1 MPSNMAVREDL
12 VVVADVAESPAAIAG
27 ESGSQTPEITKPT
40 TEYRQQT
47 LEDDVDFSR
56 EEKEESPFGIWSEET
71 AEETGLKALFYG
83 PSGAGKTWLAATFP
97 NPVILD
103 MDGGLRT
110 LFQLRP
116 VLRYPK
122 DPNRTV
128 QSMDEVRKFF
138 KLCKAEAKKP
148 NPAFE
153 TIVMD
158 SLNAL
163 YRLVVADVLG
173 QFDANRQ
180 YDDQLTLQDY
190 GKVNRVFLQTV
201 GSFLLLPFHVVMTAV
216 EKPREYE
223 GQETRP
229 NFKGREIWPELQQM
243 VDQIGYVHVRK
254 GDAGA
259 MEHVVSFMLHPS
271 YVAKDRLGIKER
283 FVPNNFDA
291 ILNAIPKDRVKI
303 T

>member
-1 MPSNMAVREDL
+1 MPSNVAVKEDP
-12 VVVADVAESPAAIAG
+12 VIVDAKSETAETVTG
-27 ESGSQTPEITKPT
+27 ESESQTPEQSIST
-40 TEYRQQT
+40 TEYRKQT

-56 EEKEESPFGIWSEET
+56 EEVEESPFGVWSAET
-71 AEETGLKALFYG
+71 AEETGLKTLLYG

-97 NPVILD
+97 SPIILD
-103 MDGGLRT
+103 IDGGLRT

-116 VLRYPK
+116 VLRFPK
-122 DPNRTV
+122 DPNRKL
-128 QSMDEVRKFF
+128 QILGEVREFF
-138 KLCKAEAKKP
+138 KLCKAEGKRAEP
-148 NPAFE
+148 RFE
-153 TIVMD
+153 TIVID

-173 QFDANRQ
+173 QFDTSRQ

-190 GKVNRVFLQTV
+190 GKVNRVFLQVV
-201 GSFLLLPFHVVMTAV
+201 GNFIQLPFHVVMTAV

-229 NFKGREIWPELQQM
+229 NFKGKEIWPELQQM

-254 GDAGA
+254 GDSGT

-283 FVPNNFDA
+283 FVLNNFDA
-291 ILNAIPKDRVKI
+291 VLDAIPKDRVKLN
-303 T
+303 